1 VLLIGADVRNPQ
13 LHKLLEVDKN
23 QKGLTNFLYDNKI
36 EWKETINKG
45 ALHNPNLDVI
55 FSGPIPP
62 NPAELLS
69 NGRLEQLLEEAK
81 DLYDYI
87 IVDTAPTILVTDTLL
102 ISQLADVTLYMVRAN
117 YTDKNLLNFIK
128 ELHDQ
133 KKLKNMAF
141 ILNDIG
147 AGKAYGYGYG
157 YGYGYKYNYAYNY
170 GYGYGYTE
178 DLEGE
183 KKRKPFFKRMFKS

>member
-1 VLLIGADVRNPQ
+1 
-13 LHKLLEVDKN
+13 
-23 QKGLTNFLYDNKI
+23 
-36 EWKETINKG
+36 
-45 ALHNPNLDVI
+45 
-55 FSGPIPP
+55 
-62 NPAELLS
+62 
-69 NGRLEQLLEEAK
+69 
-81 DLYDYI
+81 
-87 IVDTAPTILVTDTLL
+87 
-102 ISQLADVTLYMVRAN
+102 MVRAN